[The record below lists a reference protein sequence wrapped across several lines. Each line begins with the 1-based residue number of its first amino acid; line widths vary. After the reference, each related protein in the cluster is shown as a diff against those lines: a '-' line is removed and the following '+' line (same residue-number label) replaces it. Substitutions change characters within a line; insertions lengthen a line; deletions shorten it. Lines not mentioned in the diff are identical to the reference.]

1 MAMNP
6 MQRKIRN
13 SFLFGFLV
21 AVIIA
26 AVVIALLYMRVKGLK
41 EQIIK
46 MQTAQE
52 VALTDVF
59 AVVQDIQKDETLT
72 QSSEEED
79 ESKKKIDV
87 ISVPS
92 QQVPENAVTPDNIK
106 ELFAIDPESKT
117 PEYEMT
123 AKLNLSVNTVL
134 TTDMVEKSSKSGTF
148 RMAEYTMISLPSKLK
163 QGDYVD
169 IRIAY
174 PTSADFVILSKVKVQ
189 DANTN
194 TIWLKLPES
203 QILLLN
209 NAILE
214 SYIVDGTKL
223 YATQYIDAAQAE
235 LNSTYVPNATV
246 ASLIQANN
254 FTEYDQS
261 VLDDANNDV
270 MDIRKYIDSVLAKY
284 TDDEKTSKVNEGF
297 TTEKTTIQAA
307 REALMGDLG
316 Y

>member
-41 EQIIK
+41 EEIVKIQK
-46 MQTAQE
+46 EQE
-52 VALTDVF
+52 VALTDVY
-59 AVVQDIQKDETLT
+59 AVVQDVQKDETLT
-72 QSSEEED
+72 QSSEED
-79 ESKKKIDV
+79 ESKKKIDI

-92 QQVPENAVTPDNIK
+92 QQVPENAITPDNID

-174 PTSADFVILSKVKVQ
+174 PTSADFVVLSKVKIQ

-194 TIWLKLPES
+194 TIWLKLAES

-214 SYIVDGTKL
+214 SYIVEGTKI

-235 LNSTYVPNATV
+235 LNSTYVPNSTV

-261 VLDDANNDV
+261 ILDDANNDV
-270 MDIRKYIDSVLAKY
+270 MDIRKYINSVLDKY
-284 TDDEKTSKVNEGF
+284 TEDEKTSKVNEGF

>member
-26 AVVIALLYMRVKGLK
+26 AVVVALLYMRVKGLK
-41 EQIIK
+41 EEIVKIQK
-46 MQTAQE
+46 SQE
-52 VALTDVF
+52 VALTKVF
-59 AVVQDIQKDETLT
+59 AVTKEVQKDETLT
-72 QSSEEED
+72 QSEEEKD
-79 ESKKKIDV
+79 DSKKKIEV

-106 ELFAIDPESKT
+106 ELFAIDPESDN

-174 PTSADFVILSKVKVQ
+174 PTSADFVVLSKVKVQ

-194 TIWLKLPES
+194 TIWLKLAES

-214 SYIVDGTKL
+214 SYIVEGTKI

-261 VLDDANNDV
+261 ILDDANNDV

>member
-41 EQIIK
+41 EEIVKIQK
-46 MQTAQE
+46 SQE
-52 VALTDVF
+52 VALTKVF
-59 AVVQDIQKDETLT
+59 AITKEVQKDETLT
-72 QSSEEED
+72 QSAEETD
-79 ESKKKIDV
+79 DSKKKIEV

-106 ELFAIDPESKT
+106 ELFAIDPESDT

-174 PTSADFVILSKVKVQ
+174 PTSADFVVLSKVKVQ

-194 TIWLKLPES
+194 TIWLKLAES
-203 QILLLN
+203 QMLLLN
-209 NAILE
+209 EAIIE

-223 YATQYIDAAQAE
+223 YASQYVDAAQVE
-235 LNSTYVPNATV
+235 LNATYVPNSTV
-246 ASLIQANN
+246 ASLIQANS
-254 FTEYDQS
+254 FTDYDKA
-261 VLDDANNDV
+261 LIDDSNKDV
-270 MDIRKYIDSVLAKY
+270 MDIRKYIESVLSKY
-284 TDDEKTSKVNEGF
+284 TEDEKTDKVKEGF
-297 TTEKTTIQAA
+297 TTEKTTVQAA

>member
-41 EQIIK
+41 EEIVKIQK
-46 MQTAQE
+46 SQE
-52 VALTDVF
+52 VALTKVF
-59 AVVQDIQKDETLT
+59 AVTKEVQKDETLT
-72 QSSEEED
+72 QSEEEKD
-79 ESKKKIDV
+79 DSKKKIEV

-106 ELFAIDPESKT
+106 ELFAIDPESDT

-174 PTSADFVILSKVKVQ
+174 PTSADFVVLSKVKVQ

-194 TIWLKLPES
+194 TIWLKLAES

-214 SYIVDGTKL
+214 SYIVEGTKI

-261 VLDDANNDV
+261 ILDDANNDV

>member
-26 AVVIALLYMRVKGLK
+26 AVVVALLYMRVKGLK
-41 EQIIK
+41 AEIVKIQK
-46 MQTAQE
+46 ENQ
-52 VALTDVF
+52 VALTQVYAITTDV
-59 AVVQDIQKDETLT
+59 QKDEILT
-72 QSSEEED
+72 ETDGVSA
-79 ESKKKIDV
+79 KVGI

-92 QQVPENAVTPDNIK
+92 QQVPDNAITPANIDDLYK
-106 ELFAIDPESKT
+106 DDSSD
-117 PEYEMT
+117 EYQMT
-123 AKLNLSVNTVL
+123 AKLDLSKNTVL
-134 TTDMVEKSSKSGTF
+134 TTDMVEKSNKSGTF

-163 QGDYVD
+163 KDDYID

-174 PTSADFVILSKVKVQ
+174 PTSADFVVLSKVKVQ
-189 DANTN
+189 DVNTN
-194 TIWLKLPES
+194 TIWLKLAES
-203 QILLLN
+203 QLLLLN

-214 SYIVDGTKL
+214 SYIVEGTKL

-235 LNSTYVPNATV
+235 LNSTYVPNSTV

-254 FTEYDQS
+254 FTEYDQTI
-261 VLDDANNDV
+261 LDDAKNDV

-284 TDDEKTSKVNEGF
+284 ADDEKTSKVNEGF